1 MQHLLE
7 VRINEALEFKSQTL
21 AHIFIRYCVAERGL
35 KIPSPSLMCRSVIRG
50 TIAALVQTVALLA
63 RSLHHLV
70 NGFGL
75 IYPSIAEMISGII

>member
-1 MQHLLE
+1 M
-7 VRINEALEFKSQTL
+7 
-21 AHIFIRYCVAERGL
+21 AERGL

-75 IYPSIAEMISGII
+75 IYPSIAEMIS